1 MESVPGKEGLGLRFA
16 ELKLVHGRLGG
27 VEALNINRFAVS
39 GPDRIT
45 DVARAPRRKCSY
57 ACGSRTRS
65 SARNLRA
72 TKKCPKSQEAVIA
85 VATDRRRERLRS
97 LRPGIIKLLPG

>member
-45 DVARAPRRKCSY
+45 DVARAPRRK
-57 ACGSRTRS
+57 R
-65 SARNLRA
+65 
-72 TKKCPKSQEAVIA
+72 
-85 VATDRRRERLRS
+85 
-97 LRPGIIKLLPG
+97 